1 MKKLLL
7 ASVIAIASA
16 SAVIGPANAGRL
28 EFGIGIGDG
37 YYDDDYD
44 DYGPYYG
51 DYYGDRYLYQPY
63 YGQYYSYRPHYYRN
77 YYFRHHRRCQVEY
90 VRHWRHHHRVYEAI
104 RVCRY

>member
-1 MKKLLL
+1 MKTLLL

-16 SAVIGPANAGRL
+16 FAVIGPANAGRL

-37 YYDDDYD
+37 YYDDDYR
-44 DYGPYYG
+44 PYYG
-51 DYYGDRYLYQPY
+51 DDYYIDRYMYRPY
-63 YGQYYSYRPHYYRN
+63 YHQYYSYRPHYYRN